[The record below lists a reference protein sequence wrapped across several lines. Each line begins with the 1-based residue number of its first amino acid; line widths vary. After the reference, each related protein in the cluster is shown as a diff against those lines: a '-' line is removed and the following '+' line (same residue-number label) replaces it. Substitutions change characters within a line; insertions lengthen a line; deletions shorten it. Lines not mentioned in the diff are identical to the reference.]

1 MLCNRIVDGMVYVV
15 TAWMLLRM
23 TGSASAVALQLT
35 LTLLPS
41 ALLSPVIGTVTDR
54 FSRRNLVLV
63 ADLFQGGLIALTAL
77 LLSLSVQAPAYVY
90 AMTLAVGLSSL
101 LHSVAARALLRELV
115 DKEGLLSASSTI
127 SIANQGGGLVGPIIG
142 GLLAYQLGEVSVLAI
157 AAGLAMVGGL
167 NLLKIQSRPAPA
179 RRKSG
184 TTMAAEYVAALKLLR
199 TNDALRRHFI
209 GCTLFYVSLP
219 LLNFL
224 LPLLTMKNL
233 GLSVQVFGV
242 VDAMFG
248 IGGITAGIFLHALEE
263 RFGHQPMI
271 VGGVVVYGLAIAL
284 FPMSSHQ
291 PWLIAIYLLI
301 GFACHSGVGLMSE
314 LQREVPSEMQG
325 RVLSMFSSCTAL
337 LATATVQLL
346 GAAGGT
352 QPVVAAY
359 VVYGA
364 VLVAFALVF
373 LRRWLPTTV

>member
-77 LLSLSVQAPAYVY
+77 LLSLSMQAPAYLY
-90 AMTLAVGLSSL
+90 GMTLAVGLSSL

-167 NLLKIQSRPAPA
+167 NLLKIESRPAPA
-179 RRKSG
+179 GRHSG

-199 TNDALRRHFI
+199 TNDAVRRHFI

-224 LPLLTMKNL
+224 LPLLTIKTL

-248 IGGITAGIFLHALEE
+248 IGGIAAGIFLHALED

-271 VGGVVVYGLAIAL
+271 VGGVVVFGLAIAL

-359 VVYGA
+359 VVYGT

-373 LRRWLPTTV
+373 LRRWLPTTA

>member
-373 LRRWLPTTV
+373 LRRWLPPTV